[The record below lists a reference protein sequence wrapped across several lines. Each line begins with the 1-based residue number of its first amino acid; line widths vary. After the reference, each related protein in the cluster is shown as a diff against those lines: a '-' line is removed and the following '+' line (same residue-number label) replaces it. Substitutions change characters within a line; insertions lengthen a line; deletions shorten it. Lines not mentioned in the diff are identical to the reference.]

1 MRLASPYGRGAPAG
15 GGEGPLSH
23 GRCRAS
29 SPRGRAKY
37 SLPNSPDVPQK
48 GNAPLP
54 GGRGRPP
61 LRKVRPFVLL
71 FKGMK
76 FIPKGYHNCQLSI
89 VNCQF
94 KNAPFLHFY
103 FLHKIKTLPVAA
115 AYLSARGSDG
125 PLERDRKN
133 HYQTALS
140 TLLERRHLVQ
150 AYTWQGVPL
159 TTALTRL
166 TLGFQARLERLWEWE
181 TLIPKVT
188 PLPQKSHFA
197 IHCTSHPDN
206 YFFCA

>member
-1 MRLASPYGRGAPAG
+1 MYPPPRALCWLRGLYLIKDCATVRLASPYGRGAPAG

-29 SPRGRAKY
+29 SPKGGAKY
-37 SLPNSPDVPQK
+37 SLPNSPDVPEK

-94 KNAPFLHFY
+94 SESILSLTNAPPNKNPGILLGYPVKHY
-103 FLHKIKTLPVAA
+103 SLPPWT
-115 AYLSARGSDG
+115 YLRSQSRS
-125 PLERDRKN
+125 K
-133 HYQTALS
+133 S
-140 TLLERRHLVQ
+140 LLPFSMLQPVYR
-150 AYTWQGVPL
+150 
-159 TTALTRL
+159 
-166 TLGFQARLERLWEWE
+166 
-181 TLIPKVT
+181 
-188 PLPQKSHFA
+188 S
-197 IHCTSHPDN
+197 
-206 YFFCA
+206 